1 MEGALQTCVSA
12 VAWPGNPMRLNHHI
26 CVWLSLRYFL
36 FKLRLNSLHLSLG
49 AGQFLSEVERHEDA
63 ADHYVKAA
71 QLAPSEYEIIFN
83 AANTLRQAGR
93 NKQAEEYYRLA
104 VNLRPQVG
112 VTTVLNMS
120 G

>member
-1 MEGALQTCVSA
+1 
-12 VAWPGNPMRLNHHI
+12 MRLNHHI
-26 CVWLSLRYFL
+26 GVWLSLRYFL
-36 FKLRLNSLHLSLG
+36 FKLRPNSLHLSLI

-112 VTTVLNMS
+112 VTTMLHGS

>member
-1 MEGALQTCVSA
+1 MAFFKVL
-12 VAWPGNPMRLNHHI
+12 
-26 CVWLSLRYFL
+26 L
-36 FKLRLNSLHLSLG
+36 FKLPSNSLHLSFN

-112 VTTVLNMS
+112 VATVLDP
-120 G
+120 GCVIQTLVLIFPYIIFHV